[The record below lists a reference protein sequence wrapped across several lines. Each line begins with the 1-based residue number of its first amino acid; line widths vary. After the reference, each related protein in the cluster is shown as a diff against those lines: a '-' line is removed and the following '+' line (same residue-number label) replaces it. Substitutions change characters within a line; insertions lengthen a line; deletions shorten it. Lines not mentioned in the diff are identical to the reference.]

1 MYSSV
6 ISKEHVMAA
15 AKPKKTYKSPKSFTV
30 KKKAKQ
36 AKQVL
41 LAVLVGG
48 VLLGGL
54 ALAFANTRKSQ
65 DVRSDASGGTRVC
78 AVTIRNKD
86 CARKGN
92 DSPSRSVTTSAF
104 VNTANLP
111 SKNCEDTDL
120 NAWATGV
127 PEKIVVATVNLGNQQ
142 AEHWPNGVLSW
153 SRSCWIEPNFVPEP
167 TSAGS
172 TPVSGSDDEKIIIG
186 GTIYACDGSRLA
198 NVPVRAYGNTVTTNA
213 QGKWQVTKNTSVIA
227 NGIQEFT
234 VVAGNDVTSTHA
246 TTYTPRSAAPQFA
259 KVNAGCGKIACDY
272 KPSATSNSRGYSVN
286 KYQFGTDL
294 ATYRKWFVTSTTAP
308 NPLLGFDFKP
318 VNCAPAASANITVT
332 AQPAT
337 GGGVTVNA
345 RITPKAGL
353 SVSKA
358 QFAYRKKGA
367 TAWEASKLKN
377 ETTPNNGVYSAT
389 YALGERVGTPGEYE
403 FTVNVYFADGTTPCT
418 GNGSY
423 VGPWFTQCS
432 GQKSAFLNWSTPSPN
447 D

>member
-1 MYSSV
+1 
-6 ISKEHVMAA
+6 MAA
-15 AKPKKTYKSPKSFTV
+15 AKPKKSYKPVKSFAV
-30 KKKAKQ
+30 KKKAKK

-41 LAVLVGG
+41 LAVLIGG

-54 ALAFANTRKSQ
+54 ALAFVNMQKSQGLMTEASQLYECTQKHFDTGNCTGDPFKTTVSEKVVDSSTGCIKGQFSGGYPVSRQTTCTRKALSQ
-65 DVRSDASGGTRVC
+65 PTNTNSTAISSISPTPAPPAGENLE
-78 AVTIRNKD
+78 TI
-86 CARKGN
+86 
-92 DSPSRSVTTSAF
+92 
-104 VNTANLP
+104 L
-111 SKNCEDTDL
+111 
-120 NAWATGV
+120 
-127 PEKIVVATVNLGNQQ
+127 
-142 AEHWPNGVLSW
+142 
-153 SRSCWIEPNFVPEP
+153 
-167 TSAGS
+167 
-172 TPVSGSDDEKIIIG
+172 IG

-198 NVPVRAYGNTVTTNA
+198 NVPVRAFDNTVTTNA
-213 QGKWQVTKNTSVIA
+213 QGNWQVTKNTRVIA
-227 NGIQEFT
+227 NDIQEFT
-234 VVAGNDVTSTHA
+234 VIAGKDVTSTHA

-286 KYQFGTDL
+286 KYQFGTDM

-318 VNCAPAASANITVT
+318 VECAFPASANITVT
-332 AQPAT
+332 AQPAA

-345 RITPKAGL
+345 RITPKTGL

-377 ETTPNNGVYSAT
+377 ITNPANGVYSAT

-432 GQKSAFLNWSTPSPN
+432 GQKSAFVNWSTPSPN

>member
-6 ISKEHVMAA
+6 IIKEHVMAA
-15 AKPKKTYKSPKSFTV
+15 AKPKKSYKPVKSFAV

-36 AKQVL
+36 AKQML
-41 LAVLVGG
+41 LALIVGG
-48 VLLGGL
+48 LLLGGL

-65 DVRSDASGGTRVC
+65 DVRSDASGGFYCQQVQYKGVACSGEKRQRSANWSATDNSTNC
-78 AVTIRNKD
+78 INK
-86 CARKGN
+86 
-92 DSPSRSVTTSAF
+92 TF
-104 VNTANLP
+104 NTANFGTF
-111 SKNCEDTDL
+111 SSY
-120 NAWATGV
+120 
-127 PEKIVVATVNLGNQQ
+127 KIVCWPATSN
-142 AEHWPNGVLSW
+142 S
-153 SRSCWIEPNFVPEP
+153 PEP
-167 TSAGS
+167 TSANSIPAVGTAS
-172 TPVSGSDDEKIIIG
+172 VSGSDDEKIIIG